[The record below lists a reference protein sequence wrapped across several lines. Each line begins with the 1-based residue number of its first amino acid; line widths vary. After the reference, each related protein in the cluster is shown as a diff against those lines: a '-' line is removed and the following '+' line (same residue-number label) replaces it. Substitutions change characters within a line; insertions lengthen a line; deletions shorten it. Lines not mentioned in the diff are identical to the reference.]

1 MATITGSGV
10 LVGTAGNDAITGD
23 TTNDVLV
30 GHGGSDTLNG
40 GDGDDILAPDT
51 SIYLISDGYPYNAER
66 YWGSADDGAVDHVDG
81 GGGFDRVAMRFDES
95 RPTSPRISPIR
106 RSSRRLPEARS

>member
-51 SIYLISDGYPYNAER
+51 SIYLISDGV
-66 YWGSADDGAVDHVDG
+66 SVT
-81 GGGFDRVAMRFDES
+81 MRNVTGH
-95 RPTSPRISPIR
+95 RPTMEPSITSTAAAGSTASP
-106 RSSRRLPEARS
+106 